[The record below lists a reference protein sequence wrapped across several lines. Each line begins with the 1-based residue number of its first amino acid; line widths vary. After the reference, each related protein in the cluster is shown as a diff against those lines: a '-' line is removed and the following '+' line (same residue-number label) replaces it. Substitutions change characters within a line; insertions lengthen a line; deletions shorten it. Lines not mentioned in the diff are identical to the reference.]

1 MHLRPKSIWAGPTER
16 DGSSFNCQRLM
27 KAFTDLSFNLI
38 ILTTVLVITGC
49 CTPAPQFPA
58 EDSTDQLQIIDTH
71 IHLYDTN
78 RSQGVDWPPVTDK
91 VLYRPVLTEHFDE
104 VADREGIASTVI
116 VEASSRPEDNQ
127 WMLDL
132 VKHNPDRYL
141 ALVGNLPI
149 GTDEF
154 PSLLDR
160 FSKDSR
166 FVGLRMRDRPGGDGF
181 FTDAVWRDL
190 GLLAKKG
197 LTLDVLIHNF
207 SIDEVTEV
215 ARRLPDLKII
225 INHLGGLNITHD
237 PFDEEW
243 KEAMGR
249 AAVYQNVYCKVSGI
263 FQRAGVKP
271 TPKEKLFY
279 SPVFKVV
286 FDAFGENRIVYGSN
300 WPVTDRGGS
309 YAEQLS
315 IIRGYFKSLGMQPG
329 DNKTS
334 EQIARKLFRD
344 NAVKFYGLE

>member
-1 MHLRPKSIWAGPTER
+1 
-16 DGSSFNCQRLM
+16 M
-27 KAFTDLSFNLI
+27 KASTDLSFNSI
-38 ILTTVLVITGC
+38 ILATVLVITSC

-58 EDSTDQLQIIDTH
+58 EDLTDRLQIIDTH

-91 VLYRPVLTEHFDE
+91 VLYRPVLPEHFDE

-116 VEASSRPEDNQ
+116 VEASSRVEDNQ

-132 VKHNPDRYL
+132 IKNDPDRYL

-154 PSLLDR
+154 AGLVER

-166 FVGLRMRDRPGGDGF
+166 FVGIRMRDRPGGDAF

-190 GLLAKKG
+190 GLLAEKG
-197 LTLDVLIHNF
+197 LTLDVLINNF
-207 SIDEVTEV
+207 TIDEVTEV
-215 ARRLPDLKII
+215 AKRLPDLKIM
-225 INHLGGLNITHD
+225 INHLGGLSITND
-237 PFDEEW
+237 PLDPKW
-243 KEAMGR
+243 KEAMEK
-249 AAVYQNVYCKVSGI
+249 ASQYENVYCKVSGI

-271 TPKEKLFY
+271 VPKERSFY
-279 SPVFKVV
+279 TPVFKIV
-286 FDAFGENRIVYGSN
+286 FDAFGEDRIVYGSN

-315 IIRGYFKSLGMQPG
+315 IIRGYFNPPVMRLKDSPRGEL
-329 DNKTS
+329 
-334 EQIARKLFRD
+334 IARKLFRE
-344 NAVKFYGLE
+344 NAVKFYGLD

>member
-1 MHLRPKSIWAGPTER
+1 
-16 DGSSFNCQRLM
+16 M
-27 KAFTDLSFNLI
+27 KASTDLSFNSI
-38 ILTTVLVITGC
+38 ILASVLVITSC

-58 EDSTDQLQIIDTH
+58 EDLTDRLQIIDTH

-91 VLYRPVLTEHFDE
+91 VLYRPVLPEHFDE

-116 VEASSRPEDNQ
+116 VEASSRTEDNQ

-132 VKHNPDRYL
+132 IKNDPDRYL

-154 PSLLDR
+154 AGLVERFSLDR
-160 FSKDSR
+160 R
-166 FVGLRMRDRPGGDGF
+166 FVGIRMRQRPGEDTF

-190 GLLAKKG
+190 AILEEKG
-197 LTLDVLIHNF
+197 LTLDVLINNF

-215 ARRLPDLKII
+215 ARRLPDLKIM

-243 KEAMGR
+243 KAAMER

-271 TPKEKLFY
+271 TPKEKSFY
-279 SPVFKVV
+279 SPVLKVV
-286 FDAFGENRIVYGSN
+286 FDAFGEDRIVYGSN

-315 IIRGYFKSLGMQPG
+315 IIRGYFNSLGMQHG
-329 DNKTS
+329 ETKSSDL
-334 EQIARKLFRD
+334 IARKLFRE

>member
-1 MHLRPKSIWAGPTER
+1 MVLSYFR
-16 DGSSFNCQRLM
+16 SF
-27 KAFTDLSFNLI
+27 
-38 ILTTVLVITGC
+38 LTVCSTVLVASSC
-49 CTPAPQFPA
+49 CTQAPFPPDK
-58 EDSTDQLQIIDTH
+58 ELTDRLQIIDTH

-78 RSQGVDWPPVTDK
+78 RSEGVDWPPVTDK

-104 VADREGIASTVI
+104 VADRAGIASTVI

-132 VKHNPDRYL
+132 VKYNPNRYL

-166 FVGLRMRDRPGGDGF
+166 FVGIRMRDRPGGDGF

-190 GLLAKKG
+190 AILEEKG
-197 LTLDVLIHNF
+197 LTLDVLINNF

-215 ARRLPDLKII
+215 ARRLPDLKIM

-243 KEAMGR
+243 KAAMER

-271 TPKEKLFY
+271 TPKEKSFY
-279 SPVFKVV
+279 SPVLKVV
-286 FDAFGENRIVYGSN
+286 FDAFGEDRIVYGSN

-309 YAEQLS
+309 YYEQLS
-315 IIRGYFKSLGMQPG
+315 IIRDFFKLDTGLLAAPEKQLLIE
-329 DNKTS
+329 K
-334 EQIARKLFRD
+334 KLFRE
-344 NAVKFYGLE
+344 NGVKFYGLE

>member
-1 MHLRPKSIWAGPTER
+1 
-16 DGSSFNCQRLM
+16 M
-27 KAFTDLSFNLI
+27 KASTDLNFNSI
-38 ILTTVLVITGC
+38 ILATVLVITSC

-58 EDSTDQLQIIDTH
+58 EDLTDRLQIIDTH

-91 VLYRPVLTEHFDE
+91 VLYRPVLPEHFDE

-132 VKHNPDRYL
+132 VKYNPNRYL

-166 FVGLRMRDRPGGDGF
+166 FVGIRMRDRPGGDGF

-190 GLLAKKG
+190 AILEEKG
-197 LTLDVLIHNF
+197 LTLDVLINNF

-215 ARRLPDLKII
+215 ARRLPDLKLM

-243 KEAMGR
+243 KAAMER

-271 TPKEKLFY
+271 TPKEKSFY
-279 SPVFKVV
+279 SPVLKVV
-286 FDAFGENRIVYGSN
+286 FDAFGEDRIVYGSN

-309 YAEQLS
+309 YYEQLS
-315 IIRGYFKSLGMQPG
+315 IIRDFFKLDTGLLADPEKQLLIE
-329 DNKTS
+329 K
-334 EQIARKLFRD
+334 KLFRE
-344 NAVKFYGLE
+344 NAVKFYGLK

>member
-1 MHLRPKSIWAGPTER
+1 MLPKQKNTWAVLTEKA
-16 DGSSFNCQRLM
+16 GSLFNPQSFM
-27 KAFTDLSFNLI
+27 KLYSVAVFW
-38 ILTTVLVITGC
+38 VLLAVSSC
-49 CTPAPQFPA
+49 CTPAPLPPA
-58 EDSTDQLQIIDTH
+58 EEQAERLQIIDTH

-78 RSQGVDWPPVTDK
+78 RSQGVDWPPVADK
-91 VLYRPVLTEHFDE
+91 ILYRPVLTEHFDE

-141 ALVGNLPI
+141 ALVGSLPI

-154 PSLLDR
+154 AGLLER

-166 FVGLRMRDRPGGDGF
+166 FVGIRMRDRSGGEAY

-197 LTLDVLIHNF
+197 LTLDVLINNF
-207 SIDEVTEV
+207 TIDEVTEI
-215 ARRLPDLKII
+215 AKRMPDLKIM
-225 INHLGGLNITHD
+225 INHLGGLSITGDLVD
-237 PFDEEW
+237 PKW
-243 KEAMGR
+243 KESMEEASK
-249 AAVYQNVYCKVSGI
+249 YENVYCKVSGI

-271 TPKEKLFY
+271 TPKERSFY
-279 SPVFKVV
+279 SPVFEIV

-309 YAEQLS
+309 YYEQLS
-315 IIRGYFKSLGMQPG
+315 IIRDFFKLDTGLLADPEKQLLIE
-329 DNKTS
+329 K
-334 EQIARKLFRD
+334 KLFRE